1 MHCLVLRHRHC
12 VEWYWSITVYRLFG
26 YIPALLPHIMYNR
39 VASEISSGLCVDMGE
54 NEQASLVT
62 LKQVFLRSRDG
73 QSPEKMIG

>member
-1 MHCLVLRHRHC
+1 
-12 VEWYWSITVYRLFG
+12 
-26 YIPALLPHIMYNR
+26 MYNR